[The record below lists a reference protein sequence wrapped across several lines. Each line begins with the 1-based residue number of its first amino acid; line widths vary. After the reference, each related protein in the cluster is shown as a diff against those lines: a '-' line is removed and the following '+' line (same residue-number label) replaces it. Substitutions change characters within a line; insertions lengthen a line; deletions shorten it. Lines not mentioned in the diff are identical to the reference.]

1 MPALPSSSCLIT
13 AHILPGWLRLV
24 LTDSLPVLS
33 DSHPSPPLTN
43 LGCHSCPA
51 FQSWCPRNPLP
62 WSPWSHKFS
71 FRKPGR
77 PWVKDAH
84 TAWRIGLLSGRANL
98 RAMNRVIYWRIALK
112 NKNLYTAAFKL
123 STSSEIPFSLL
134 FLWVPLCCCCFFLLF
149 RTPPFRL
156 SCWIWVYCE
165 DPFPRRAQGL
175 GQLGM
180 KGFSW
185 TGLSSAPATNRLGGL
200 ACFPPCGAQQAQPC
214 TSHWG
219 RVAWSLSGTSRKWGA
234 PVGGGIWQ
242 QEQGAR
248 ERSQCC
254 QRCPKDGPHHWGWR
268 ASPQKLSYYY
278 YLFFFNYFF

>member
-1 MPALPSSSCLIT
+1 MSMPALPSSSCLVT

-51 FQSWCPRNPLP
+51 FQSWCPGNPLP

-123 STSSEIPFSLL
+123 STSSEIPFSFFCGFPFAAVVSFCSSGHTSFRAQLL
-134 FLWVPLCCCCFFLLF
+134 NLSLLWGPLPQTCSRSWSARNERFLLDW
-149 RTPPFRL
+149 PFLCSRHKQAGWLGLL
-156 SCWIWVYCE
+156 S
-165 DPFPRRAQGL
+165 PLRSTA
-175 GQLGM
+175 
-180 KGFSW
+180 
-185 TGLSSAPATNRLGGL
+185 
-200 ACFPPCGAQQAQPC
+200 AQPC

-234 PVGGGIWQ
+234 PVGGGHLAS
-242 QEQGAR
+242 GA
-248 ERSQCC
+248 
-254 QRCPKDGPHHWGWR
+254 G
-268 ASPQKLSYYY
+268 SPWEEPVLPEVP
-278 YLFFFNYFF
+278 